1 MHRSAFVR
9 LALLAMG
16 AFPAQAWAQVQ
27 VLPGVTVSGEAAV
40 VSDYRFRG
48 ISYTDRKAALQ
59 GQVTVSHSSGVYANV
74 FVSTLPKTDLLG
86 TVEFDMAGGWSHAL
100 GKSGLVDVGVAY
112 YTYPRSV
119 LQPIDYAETYVR
131 YTHSIGRVSATGAI
145 AYCPKQNS
153 LGHRE
158 NFNAGVDL
166 AYTPAK
172 SPVTLTAHL
181 GRTAGAWAPDDTY
194 LDWSVGVTFTHKHVR
209 FNLQYIDT
217 DVRDLK
223 IAKPTALVAARLFF

>member
-1 MHRSAFVR
+1 MNRFLPAC
-9 LALLAMG
+9 LALVAAVG
-16 AFPAQAWAQVQ
+16 FPVRGWAQVQ
-27 VLPGVTVSGEAAV
+27 VAPGLTVSGEAAV

-48 ISYTDRKAALQ
+48 ISYSDRKPVVQ
-59 GQVTVSHSSGVYANV
+59 GQVTLTHSSGVYANV

-86 TVEFDMAGGWSHAL
+86 TVEFDMVGGWSHAL
-100 GKSGLVDVGVAY
+100 GESGLVDIGAAY

-131 YTHSIGRVSATGAI
+131 YTHSLGRLSATAGI
-145 AYCPKQNS
+145 AYSPKQNS

-158 NFNAGVDL
+158 NFSTGLDL

-172 SPVTLTAHL
+172 SPLSLNAHI
-181 GRTAGAWAPDDTY
+181 GRTAGAWAPGDEY
-194 LDWSVGVTFTHKHVR
+194 VDWSLGVTLTHKHLR

-217 DVRDLK
+217 DVRDPR
-223 IAKPTALVAARLFF
+223 IAKPTVLAAARLFF